1 MRWAKFD
8 RLPALTGRALA
19 IYRPVWWLLFAWALV
34 SITVVNWQAEVRD
47 QALARASYNLGLRP
61 NGGDGIGQ
69 LVAPSSAESRRQGVV
84 VGDRML
90 AVDGRAAEPEA
101 VAFTRQIER
110 ADGKQ
115 AKVVLRA
122 PNGQIHQA
130 TLTAS
135 SSYLTDAY
143 AGSGLTF
150 ELRRWTGY
158 WTFFVGSALAL
169 MVALILFLRRPGDP
183 VSVLISA
190 GALIGDCALAPLGIS
205 DGFFARVPGALSNS
219 TLLLALLAFPTGELT
234 PRWTYLGVVA
244 IAGNFLFLLSPL
256 SVTSVALLP
265 LQFIV
270 CFAFAVAAIA
280 VRFRRA
286 APGIARQQI
295 KYALVG
301 VAFAALLIIPFQ
313 ILTSAREATANEG
326 IRAWLLLGAALN
338 TALINIVL
346 FGALLIALLRFRL
359 YDAESVISRSAAYAF
374 LTLLLGAAFAGSEKV
389 IEVLG
394 EEFFGEGSR
403 AIAAGLGAA
412 VAAMLVAPLHGSV
425 HQWAERRF
433 QKGLMRLRLQ
443 WPLRLA
449 DLRETETPAAIAG
462 STLEQIEAGARAVW
476 GAVVVDGV
484 LLAHRDIEETTV
496 RDWLAAWQP
505 PLAPGPLDCDDDDPV
520 LPMRV
525 ALHGDGVG
533 HIGWLLLGPRP
544 DGSLYGRD
552 ERHALVAIA
561 DPVARALTVATKR
574 QTVDQAHQHALS
586 GLRTLID
593 DLIERLAKLE
603 AGRPLKSS
611 A

>member
-1 MRWAKFD
+1 MRREKFD

-19 IYRPVWWLLFAWALV
+19 IYRPLWWLLFAWALV
-34 SITVVNWQAEVRD
+34 SITLLNWQGEARD
-47 QALARASYNLGLRP
+47 QAWGRASYNLGLRP
-61 NGGDGIGQ
+61 THSDGIVW
-69 LVAPSSAESRRQGVV
+69 LVAPFSAEAQRQGVV
-84 VGDRML
+84 VGDRMV
-90 AVDGRAAEPEA
+90 AIDGVAAAPDPVDL
-101 VAFTRQIER
+101 TRQMAR

-115 AKVVLRA
+115 AKVLLRA
-122 PNGQIHQA
+122 PDGQIHQA

-135 SSYLTDAY
+135 SSYLKDAY
-143 AGSGLTF
+143 AGSGLTYG
-150 ELRRWTGY
+150 LRRWTGY
-158 WTFFVGSALAL
+158 WTYFVGQALAL
-169 MVALILFLRRPGDP
+169 TVALILFLRRPGDP

-190 GALIGDCALAPLGIS
+190 GVLIGDCALAPLGIS
-205 DGFFARVPGALSNS
+205 DGFFARVPGALNDSM
-219 TLLLALLAFPTGELT
+219 LFLALLAFPTGELT
-234 PRWTYLGVVA
+234 PRWTYLGVAA

-256 SVTSVALLP
+256 SVTSATLLP
-265 LQFIV
+265 FSFIV
-270 CFAFAVAAIA
+270 CLAFAVGAIA

-301 VAFAALLIIPFQ
+301 VTFCALLIIPFG
-313 ILTSAREATANEG
+313 IMTSAREATDNEAH
-326 IRAWLLLGAALN
+326 RAWLMLGSALN
-338 TALINIVL
+338 SALINIVL

-359 YDAESVISRSAAYAF
+359 YDADSVISRSAAYAF

-412 VAAMLVAPLHGSV
+412 VAAMLVAPLHGRV
-425 HQWAERRF
+425 HRWAERRF

-449 DLRETETPAAIAG
+449 DLRETETPAAIAD
-462 STLEQIEAGARAVW
+462 STLEQIEAGARAAW
-476 GAVVVDGV
+476 GAVVMDGN
-484 LLAHRDIEETTV
+484 LLAHRDIEEVAV

-505 PLAPGPLDCDDDDPV
+505 PVTPGPLDCDDDDPV
-520 LPMRV
+520 LPMRI

-533 HIGWLLLGPRP
+533 HVGWLLLGPRP

-561 DPVARALTVATKR
+561 DPVARALAVATKR
-574 QTVDQAHQHALS
+574 HAVDQANQHALF

-593 DLIERLAKLE
+593 DLIERLSKLE
-603 AGRPLKSS
+603 AGRPLKPS